1 MNDKNLHQFYTDR
14 RYSSITEKYPDP
26 KIYPNFYKANRM
38 EYILRPGE
46 MIFIPAGMFHF
57 VHSEDPDPETGLCVA
72 INFWYFCSGKTD
84 EGDPNEKIKF
94 GWHNI
99 NFDEILPIIK
109 EKKEIK
115 YMRSE
120 TNCFPPSFN
129 NKKFP
134 NTKQINTSFEE
145 FYNNKNK
152 NEYITQF
159 ICKEIEKFQIPYKN
173 KLRESA
179 LWINWG
185 NCYTI
190 PHYDGMDNWLCQLKG
205 TRRVIL
211 VPQDERDLLYT
222 INPYP
227 LSFIISVYESLKDKK
242 SNKVDVSIKF
252 EKSEK
257 NDILSNINV
266 KINSNDETNK

>member
-1 MNDKNLHQFYTDR
+1 MNDENLHQFYTDR

-26 KIYPNFYKANRM
+26 KIYPDFYKANRM

-72 INFWYFCSGKTD
+72 INFWYHHSHGEGND

-115 YMRSE
+115 CIRSE
-120 TNCFPPSFN
+120 TNCFPPLFANRSFPAI
-129 NKKFP
+129 KK
-134 NTKQINTSFEE
+134 NSISFEE
-145 FYNNKNK
+145 FCNNKNK

-159 ICKEIEKFQIPYKN
+159 ICTEIEKFKIPYKH

-211 VPQDERDLLYT
+211 VPQDERDLLYI

-227 LSFIISVYESLKDKK
+227 ISFIKSTYKLLKGKK

-252 EKSEK
+252 GNTEKK
-257 NDILSNINV
+257 
-266 KINSNDETNK
+266 DETNE